1 MLFNVA
7 TNFPIA
13 KKKILWFLQNVST
26 NYKKIILKF
35 VVLIIAFARLGSILP
50 VIREITKYL
59 E

>member
-1 MLFNVA
+1 MLQLIFQLQ
-7 TNFPIA
+7 